1 MKKTKD
7 LFIEQRIWED
17 RLELL
22 PIEEEFIYNRYVQND
37 KRRVGDVLGTNPLG
51 NRLDKRK
58 SIN

>member
-37 KRRVGDVLGTNPLG
+37 KRRVGDVLGATNKRDRIKPED
-51 NRLDKRK
+51 RL
-58 SIN
+58 

>member
-51 NRLDKRK
+51 NRQDKRK

>member
-22 PIEEEFIYNRYVQND
+22 PHEEEFIYNRYVQND

-51 NRLDKRK
+51 NRQDKRK